1 MFLLRSAG
9 PTLNK
14 VRNDDD
20 DDDDDDKLCDGNP

>member
-20 DDDDDDKLCDGNP
+20 DDDDDKLCDGNP